1 LGIKVQKEVQ
11 KVRDVGSRM
20 SISIL
25 PFEKKGIPSALSDI
39 IFDNLINSFKEL
51 RVGDLERFNLVERTR
66 LEEILR
72 EQKLSQT
79 ALLDPK
85 TAVRIGKIMAA
96 DGILMGSILETKD
109 AIEIYARLVNTE
121 TASIMVGKDV
131 FDQSKSLP
139 SIKTLTDVLA
149 LKFENH
155 LPLLEGMLIKK
166 EGKKV
171 FIDIG
176 TNRGLKEEMKFMVFK
191 EGEKIVHPVTGKIM
205 GSDTEILG
213 EAVIESINEDFSKGS
228 LIKEIKPG
236 KIKVMDKVITK

>member
-1 LGIKVQKEVQ
+1 
-11 KVRDVGSRM
+11 
-20 SISIL
+20 
-25 PFEKKGIPSALSDI
+25 
-39 IFDNLINSFKEL
+39 
-51 RVGDLERFNLVERTR
+51 
-66 LEEILR
+66 
-72 EQKLSQT
+72 
-79 ALLDPK
+79 
-85 TAVRIGKIMAA
+85 
-96 DGILMGSILETKD
+96 
-109 AIEIYARLVNTE
+109 
-121 TASIMVGKDV
+121 MVGKDV